1 MVSDLF
7 FESQTGVQSAPF
19 YLDMLH
25 RISPDT
31 VGDADTTGGIAGSDG
46 SAKRNGPKEQ
56 LLLSTHALLLAL
68 QQTSQHSDRLPFR
81 ALAVMHCL
89 AAAPNRLSSR
99 LSVQPSESLR
109 FQTTTATFNARDASS
124 AAVEEEEDDEE
135 NGAEQ
140 VLLLGQDAFEPH
152 SGFCDKT
159 LNSLRADFVL
169 TAAAPSAGSSTPSL
183 PLSSATAVV
192 PAGARERQPDY
203 PWLLPSGDENRQVL
217 EAFCSKV
224 LAVLSD
230 KPGAGLRTLHTALMV
245 LSAAH
250 TEALLRLMTQ
260 RGLVRTRRTNS
271 GSVHGPSLG
280 LSGAH
285 NFRKK
290 SGKEGSDDLFGLGA
304 AVFSPATTS
313 ATTASAGSAQEHIC
327 YFAANLIGLH

>member
-7 FESQTGVQSAPF
+7 FESQTGVLSAPF

-25 RISPDT
+25 RISPGA
-31 VGDADTTGGIAGSDG
+31 VGDADTTGGSAGGDG

-124 AAVEEEEDDEE
+124 AAVEEEDEE

-169 TAAAPSAGSSTPSL
+169 TATAPSAGSSTPSMH
-183 PLSSATAVV
+183 LSSTTAVV
-192 PAGARERQPDY
+192 PAGAREQQPDY

-271 GSVHGPSLG
+271 GSGHGPSL
-280 LSGAH
+280 
-285 NFRKK
+285 
-290 SGKEGSDDLFGLGA
+290 SGKEGSDLFGLGA
-304 AVFSPATTS
+304 AVFSPATTRTT
-313 ATTASAGSAQEHIC
+313 TTATAAVTAGSAQEHIC